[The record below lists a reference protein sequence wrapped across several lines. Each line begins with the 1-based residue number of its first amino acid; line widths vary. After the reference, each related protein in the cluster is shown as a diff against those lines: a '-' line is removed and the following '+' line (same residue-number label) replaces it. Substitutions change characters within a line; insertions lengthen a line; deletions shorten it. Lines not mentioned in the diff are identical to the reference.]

1 MVNELKLKQKTAFIS
16 GSTQGI
22 GFAIAQQLM
31 AEGAHVI
38 INGRNPEKTKA
49 AMEQLRA
56 IFPSGNVTGIAADFS
71 SSDEVAALIAGL
83 PQIDILINNVG
94 IFELKPFTQIDES
107 DWRRMFEVNVL
118 SGARLAKALLHGMLD
133 RKWGRIV
140 FISSESGINVPADM
154 IHYGVTK
161 TAMLSLANGLSKL
174 TRGTEVTVNSI
185 LGGPTYSDGVAGT
198 VEAIA
203 EAQGMTVEQMK
214 AAILASTNAHSLLQ
228 RFIAPEEIAAL
239 AAYLCSPL
247 AAATNGSSLRADG
260 GALQML

>member
-1 MVNELKLKQKTAFIS
+1 MDLKLKDKTAFIS
-16 GSTQGI
+16 GSARGI
-22 GFAIAQQLM
+22 GFAIARQLM
-31 AEGAHVI
+31 SEGVQVI
-38 INGRNPEKTKA
+38 VNGRTSEKTA
-49 AMEQLRA
+49 EAVSRLRA
-56 IFPSGNVTGIAADFS
+56 IEPLGNVTGITADFS
-71 SSDEVAALIAGL
+71 KAEEVTGLIAKL

-94 IFELKPFTQIDES
+94 IFELKPFFEINDA
-107 DWRRMFEVNVL
+107 DWQRMFEINLL
-118 SGARLAKALLHGMLD
+118 SGARLAKALMPGMLD

-174 TRGTEVTVNSI
+174 TKGTEVTVNSI

-198 VEAIA
+198 VEKIA
-203 EAQGMTVEQMK
+203 EAQGSTVEQMK
-214 AAILASTNAHSLLQ
+214 AAILAGTNPHSLLQ

-247 AAATNGSSLRADG
+247 AVATNGSSLRADG
-260 GALQML
+260 GVLQTL

>member
-1 MVNELKLKQKTAFIS
+1 MPTPKRERVFVVMLRQPRRADSNEMRTDPFWEF
-16 GSTQGI
+16 GSFGLTGCHQ
-22 GFAIAQQLM
+22 
-31 AEGAHVI
+31 
-38 INGRNPEKTKA
+38 RNLLHPK
-49 AMEQLRA
+49 RA
-56 IFPSGNVTGIAADFS
+56 G
-71 SSDEVAALIAGL
+71 E
-83 PQIDILINNVG
+83 
-94 IFELKPFTQIDES
+94 
-107 DWRRMFEVNVL
+107 L
-118 SGARLAKALLHGMLD
+118 SGARLAKALMTGMLD

-174 TRGTEVTVNSI
+174 TKGTEVTVNSI

-198 VEAIA
+198 VEKIA
-203 EAQGMTVEQMK
+203 EAQGSTVEQMK
-214 AAILASTNAHSLLQ
+214 AAILAGTNPHSLLQ

-260 GALQML
+260 GVLQTL